1 MSISDAIGIVNGE
14 DNAATVY
21 LEKTTSGQ
29 LNEAFRPVIESS
41 LEKVDATRYWDDVI
55 NTYNKIPF
63 VKKMDPDLAGYVTSM
78 AIEGLFVM
86 IAKEELKIRQDPTAR
101 TTEILQK
108 VFGQ

>member
-1 MSISDAIGIVNGE
+1 
-14 DNAATVY
+14 
-21 LEKTTSGQ
+21 
-29 LNEAFRPVIESS
+29 
-41 LEKVDATRYWDDVI
+41 
-55 NTYNKIPF
+55 
-63 VKKMDPDLAGYVTSM
+63 M